1 MKEIQRVSIT
11 DTVVNELKEMIESG
25 QFAPGQK
32 LPTESEMC
40 QDLKVSRTCVREA
53 VRVLQALGLVEILP
67 GKGSFV
73 SKTPIDARERWY
85 EASGLD
91 SSDFI
96 EVRMAIE
103 TLSTKLAIRKATK
116 SQIEKLKKI
125 HESFLAASESHNLSD
140 LIKYDERF
148 HTEIVNITGNKLLMN
163 LNRQLTVANRRFR
176 CETFMN
182 DEIYKKAVVPHTRIL
197 ECFIKKDAEQGR
209 KEMEKHLEITRET
222 MIYLVEAKEE
232 KPEE

>member
-11 DTVVNELKEMIESG
+11 DTVVNELKEMITSG

-67 GKGSFV
+67 GKGSYV
-73 SKTPIDARERWY
+73 SRTPIDARDRWY

-91 SSDFI
+91 ANDFI

-103 TLSTKLAIRKATK
+103 TVSTKLAIEKAKK
-116 SQIEKLKKI
+116 SQVDKLKKI
-125 HESFLAASESHNLSD
+125 HESFLSASEEHNLTD
-140 LIKYDERF
+140 LIKYDEKF
-148 HTEIVNITGNKLLMN
+148 HSEIVNITGNKLLIN
-163 LNRQLTVANRRFR
+163 LNKQLTIANRRFR
-176 CETFMN
+176 CESFMN
-182 DEIYKKAVVPHTRIL
+182 DEIYKKAVIPHTRIL
-197 ECFIKKDAEQGR
+197 ECFVNQDAEQGQI
-209 KEMEKHLEITRET
+209 EMEKHLEITRET
-222 MIYLVEAKEE
+222 MIYLVGSQKEE
-232 KPEE
+232 QE